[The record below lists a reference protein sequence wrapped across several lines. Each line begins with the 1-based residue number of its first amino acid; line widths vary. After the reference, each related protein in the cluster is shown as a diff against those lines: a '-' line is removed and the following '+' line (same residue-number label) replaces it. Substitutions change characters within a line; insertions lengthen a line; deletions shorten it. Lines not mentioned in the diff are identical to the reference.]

1 MMSDPLR
8 VGVLG
13 AGVMGSG
20 IAQVT
25 ATAGCPTV
33 CHDVDPDALARG
45 LSLVTT
51 GRYGLARG
59 VERGKLTQAQA
70 DAALGR
76 LRFTGA
82 LEERSD
88 GQRFGRGDVSI
99 RMPGER
105 HEQRATPGEPCVALV
120 VNELGLTPVSELV
133 VKEREVGVAQVLG

>member
-1 MMSDPLR
+1 MVSDPLR

-82 LEERSD
+82 LEEAA
-88 GQRFGRGDVSI
+88 DVDVVI
-99 RMPGER
+99 EAVPER
-105 HEQRATPGEPCVALV
+105 LAL
-120 VNELGLTPVSELV
+120 
-133 VKEREVGVAQVLG
+133 K